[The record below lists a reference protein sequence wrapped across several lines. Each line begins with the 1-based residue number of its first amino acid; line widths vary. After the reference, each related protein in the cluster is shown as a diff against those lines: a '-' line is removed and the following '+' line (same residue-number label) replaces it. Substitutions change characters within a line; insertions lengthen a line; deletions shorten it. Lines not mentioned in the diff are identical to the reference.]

1 MLFHLWQARKNEGII
16 VGTPN
21 KECKNGPPSH
31 TARELLAKSI
41 ACGCNFPLS
50 NGKINDQRVL
60 RLTNGRL
67 TVIYCWGRAPT
78 AAVFVLRRLTLFW
91 CLQFHIHTTATR
103 GSITKTRGLSGRY
116 GRLLTNH
123 AICANWW
130 CGKNGRQS
138 RYGCPALRG
147 REVYR
152 SRHLYNRLHTPKT
165 IAETPPTM
173 PTLPPV
179 MRVDVGLRT
188 QHPA

>member
-1 MLFHLWQARKNEGII
+1 MFSLRSPSPHWVCLRWQARKNEGVI

-41 ACGCNFPLS
+41 VCGCNFPLS

-91 CLQFHIHTTATR
+91 CRQFHIHITATR
-103 GSITKTRGLSGRY
+103 GSITKTRGCQADMTGCSPTTLSVQTG
-116 GRLLTNH
+116 GAEKT
-123 AICANWW
+123 
-130 CGKNGRQS
+130 GDS
-138 RYGCPALRG
+138 RDMTA
-147 REVYR
+147 
-152 SRHLYNRLHTPKT
+152 
-165 IAETPPTM
+165 PPSE
-173 PTLPPV
+173 
-179 MRVDVGLRT
+179 DES
-188 QHPA
+188 AS